1 MVCLIIELRGT
12 VCEAR
17 KAAVVSVCSKINFLI
32 EDRSAKV
39 SYIIVG
45 GAGEVSPDSGRWS
58 R

>member
-12 VCEAR
+12 ACEAR

-45 GAGEVSPDSGRWS
+45 GAAEVSLPR
-58 R
+58 